1 MLRTQV
7 LSIYANK
14 FLASKSKALHRS
26 FEIISDGQIKKARV
40 HSSSGGHGIPV
51 ARIPQHRARSDKI
64 QLDHFLEFTSRPY
77 YHQDVAFGGR
87 KLKLESGKELV
98 MTNIVRTIA
107 RCTIT
112 NQYLD
117 SSMSRAFWKFR
128 KPPKENL
135 LKV

>member
-98 MTNIVRTIA
+98 MPNIVRTIA
-107 RCTIT
+107 R
-112 NQYLD
+112 
-117 SSMSRAFWKFR
+117 
-128 KPPKENL
+128 
-135 LKV
+135 